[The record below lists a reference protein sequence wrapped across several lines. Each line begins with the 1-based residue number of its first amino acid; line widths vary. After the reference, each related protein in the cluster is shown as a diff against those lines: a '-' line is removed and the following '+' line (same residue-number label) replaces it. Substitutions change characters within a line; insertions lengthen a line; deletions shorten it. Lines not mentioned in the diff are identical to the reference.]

1 MSQPPPPPSQPPSG
15 GFGTPQE
22 PPRDPQGQPAYG
34 YPQQPGQPPQ
44 QPPQPPQS
52 PPPGG
57 YGYPQQPGPPGPPG
71 PPPGPP
77 GPPPGPP
84 GPAGPPAGGQH
95 SAPTMAYGQP
105 AAPYGQSGQSGP
117 YGQQPPPGY
126 QGPGGPGG
134 PVPGGPG
141 GGKKNTKLIALIAA
155 AVAVVLIAGAGVF
168 LFTRGDDEGGKKDES
183 KGGSQKSKGD
193 GLETKPKSTKG
204 DELFSIKDPKVKD
217 YTKVPGAWATDKVFA
232 KVSVKELLIV
242 DLKTN
247 EQKSPVSLKGEVCS
261 ASNGMTERHEVAMVV
276 RETISSNASCN
287 RMVAVDVDT
296 GKIVMDEKMSGAKD
310 ESSNDNVAIS
320 GDTVASAWIGGSAAY
335 DIPSGK
341 QLWKSKSSNCRDEG
355 YSGGK
360 ELYAVT
366 ECGSFSKPQISVQRL
381 DPKNKGKA
389 TWKFDVPKGAK
400 NVRIASTDPLVLV
413 VGAGSELTSDVMT
426 VGEDKKL
433 KARISIDDNYVRP
446 CGVEVDSCYNI
457 AVGKDTVYLATEEH
471 SGKAEYGRTNEIM
484 AFDFNSGNTKWK
496 AEAGEKRSFV
506 PIRMDGPNLLAYK
519 LPDYD
524 AGGEVVSIEPGKGKQ
539 TLLLK
544 MPRVEQGEGEQA
556 FNISASSLREPLR
569 FESGRLFLNSSTVSK
584 PDGDYDDPFDK
595 LAAGFGPQ

>member
-15 GFGTPQE
+15 GYGAPQE

-44 QPPQPPQS
+44 QPPQPPQP

-57 YGYPQQPGPPGPPG
+57 YGYPQQPGPPGPP
-71 PPPGPP
+71 P
-77 GPPPGPP
+77 GPPP
-84 GPAGPPAGGQH
+84 GGQH

-105 AAPYGQSGQSGP
+105 AAPYGQPGP
-117 YGQQPPPGY
+117 YGRQPPPGY

-134 PVPGGPG
+134 PGVPGDPG

-155 AVAVVLIAGAGVF
+155 AVAVVLLAGAGVF
-168 LFTRGDDEGGKKDES
+168 LLTRGDDEGGKKNES
-183 KGGSQKSKGD
+183 KGSSQKSEGD
-193 GLETKPKSTKG
+193 GGLETKPRSTKG
-204 DELFSIKDPKVKD
+204 DELFNIQDPKVKD
-217 YTKVPGAWATDKVFA
+217 HTSVPGAWATDTVFA

-242 DLKTN
+242 DLKTD

-261 ASNGMTERHEVAMVV
+261 ASNGMTKRHEVAMVV

-287 RMVAVDVDT
+287 RMVAVDLDT

-310 ESSNDNVAIS
+310 ESSNDNVTIS
-320 GDTVASAWIGGSAAY
+320 GDTVATAWIGGSAAY

-366 ECGSFSKPQISVQRL
+366 ECGSFSKPQIRVQRL

-389 TWKFDVPKGAK
+389 TWKFDVPEGAK

-446 CGVEVDSCYNI
+446 CGIEVDSCYNI

-484 AFDFNSGNTKWK
+484 AFDFDSGNTKWK

-556 FNISASSLREPLR
+556 FNISSSSLREPVR
-569 FESGRLFLNSSTVSK
+569 FQNGKLFLSSSTVSE
-584 PDGDYDDPFDK
+584 PDSDYDDPFDK